1 MTNHHED
8 RPAGAA
14 WKPRIRPV
22 KFVVA
27 GGFGAGKTT
36 FVGALSEIPPLRTE
50 AAMTTVGARVD
61 HRRGSEAKTTT
72 TVAMDFGRLTVDE
85 YLVMYLFGTP
95 GQERFGFMW
104 DDICTHALGAVVL
117 VDTDRLDQSF
127 PAVDYFEA
135 KDIPFVV
142 AVNRFEGATR
152 HDLEAVRDALGV
164 SAHVPMTECDARR
177 TESAKQVLLLLLDEL
192 VNAARAR
199 TAAASTV

>member
-1 MTNHHED
+1 MTIQHED
-8 RPAGAA
+8 RPAGEP

-142 AVNRFEGATR
+142 AVNRFEGTVR

-164 SAHVPMTECDARR
+164 SAHVPMTECDARH

-199 TAAASTV
+199 AAATVV

>member
-1 MTNHHED
+1 MRHEPS
-8 RPAGAA
+8 RPAPAD
-14 WKPRIRPV
+14 WKPRIRAV

-50 AAMTTVGARVD
+50 AAMTSVGAHVD
-61 HRRGSEAKTTT
+61 DRRGSAAKTTT
-72 TVAMDFGRLTVDE
+72 TVAMDFGRLTVDD

-104 DDICTHALGAVVL
+104 DDICSHALGAVVL

-142 AVNRFEGATR
+142 ALNRFEGTPR
-152 HDLEAVRDALGV
+152 YDLNEVRDALGV
-164 SAHVPMTECDARR
+164 SPHVPMTECDARR
-177 TESAKQVLLLLLDEL
+177 TDSAKEVMLLLLDEL

-199 TAAASTV
+199 TAASL

>member
-1 MTNHHED
+1 MTNRHEAR
-8 RPAGAA
+8 RPAGEP
-14 WKPRIRPV
+14 WTPRIRAV

-50 AAMTTVGARVD
+50 AAMTTVGASVD
-61 HRRGSEAKTTT
+61 HRRGSDAKTTT
-72 TVAMDFGRLTVDE
+72 TVAMDFGRLTVDQH
-85 YLVMYLFGTP
+85 LVMYLFGTP

-142 AVNRFEGATR
+142 AVNRFEGSTR
-152 HDLEAVRDALGV
+152 HDLGAVREALGV
-164 SAHVPMTECDARR
+164 SAHVPMTECDARD
-177 TESAKQVLLLLLDEL
+177 TGSAKEVLLLLLGEL
-192 VNAARAR
+192 VNVARAR
-199 TAAASTV
+199 TAALT

>member
-1 MTNHHED
+1 MTNPNE
-8 RPAGAA
+8 PAAA
-14 WKPRIRPV
+14 GWKPRIRAV

-50 AAMTTVGARVD
+50 AAMTTVAAQVD
-61 HRRGSEAKTTT
+61 GRRGSETKTTT

-104 DDICTHALGAVVL
+104 DDICSHALGAVVL

-142 AVNRFEGATR
+142 AVNRFEGSAR
-152 HDLEAVRDALGV
+152 HDLGAVREALGV
-164 SAHVPMTECDARR
+164 SAHVPMTECDARH

-199 TAAASTV
+199 TAAAATP

>member
-1 MTNHHED
+1 MTIQHED
-8 RPAGAA
+8 RPAAGA
-14 WKPRIRPV
+14 WKPLIRPV

-50 AAMTTVGARVD
+50 AAMTSVGARVD

-104 DDICTHALGAVVL
+104 DDICSHALGAVVL

-142 AVNRFEGATR
+142 AVNRFEGSPR
-152 HDLEAVRDALGV
+152 HDLGAVRDALGV
-164 SAHVPMTECDARR
+164 SAHVPMTECDARE
-177 TESAKQVLLLLLDEL
+177 TGSAKQVLLLLLDEL

-199 TAAASTV
+199 TATVT

>member
-1 MTNHHED
+1 MTIQHED
-8 RPAGAA
+8 RPAAGA
-14 WKPRIRPV
+14 WKPRIRAV

-61 HRRGSEAKTTT
+61 HRRGADTKTTT

-104 DDICTHALGAVVL
+104 DDICSHALGAVVL

-142 AVNRFEGATR
+142 AVNRFEGSPR
-152 HDLEAVRDALGV
+152 HDLDAVREALGV
-164 SAHVPMTECDARR
+164 SVHVPMTECDARE
-177 TESAKQVLLLLLDEL
+177 TGSAKEVLLLLLGEL

-199 TAAASTV
+199 TAAVT

>member
-1 MTNHHED
+1 MRQPRPD
-8 RPAGAA
+8 RPADG
-14 WKPRIRPV
+14 WTPRIRAV

-36 FVGALSEIPPLRTE
+36 FVGSLSEIPPLRTE
-50 AAMTTVGARVD
+50 AAMTSVAAPVDDRPGA
-61 HRRGSEAKTTT
+61 ETKTTT

-85 YLVMYLFGTP
+85 HLVMYLFGTP

-104 DDICTHALGAVVL
+104 DDICSHALGAVVL

-142 AVNRFEGATR
+142 AVNRFEGTPR
-152 HDLEAVRDALGV
+152 HELGAVRDALGV

-177 TESAKQVLLLLLDEL
+177 TDSAKEVMLLLLAEL
-192 VNAARAR
+192 VDAARAR
-199 TAAASTV
+199 TAAPLS

>member
-1 MTNHHED
+1 MTTQHED
-8 RPAGAA
+8 RASGAP
-14 WKPRIRPV
+14 WTPRIRPV

-142 AVNRFEGATR
+142 AVNRFEDTTR
-152 HDLEAVRDALGV
+152 HDLGAVRDALGV
-164 SAHVPMTECDARR
+164 SAHVPMTECDARH

-199 TAAASTV
+199 AAATVV

>member
-1 MTNHHED
+1 MTIEHED
-8 RPAGAA
+8 RPRAEP
-14 WKPRIRPV
+14 WKPRIRAV

-36 FVGALSEIPPLRTE
+36 FVGTLSEIPPLRTE

-61 HRRGSEAKTTT
+61 HRRGSETKTTT

-85 YLVMYLFGTP
+85 HLVMYLFGTP

-104 DDICTHALGAVVL
+104 DDICSHALGAVVL

-142 AVNRFEGATR
+142 AVNRFEGTTR
-152 HDLEAVRDALGV
+152 HDLGAVRDALGV
-164 SAHVPMTECDARR
+164 SPHVPMTECDARQ
-177 TESAKQVLLLLLDEL
+177 TESAKQVLLLLLDDL

-199 TAAASTV
+199 TAALA

>member
-1 MTNHHED
+1 MTIQHED
-8 RPAGAA
+8 RPVGEA
-14 WKPRIRPV
+14 WKPRIRAV

-50 AAMTTVGARVD
+50 AAMTSVGARVD
-61 HRRGSEAKTTT
+61 HRRGSETKTTT

-85 YLVMYLFGTP
+85 MLVMYLFGTP

-104 DDICTHALGAVVL
+104 DDICSHALGAVVL

-142 AVNRFEGATR
+142 AVNRFEGSTR
-152 HDLEAVRDALGV
+152 HDLGAVREALGV
-164 SAHVPMTECDARR
+164 SAHVPMTECDARE
-177 TESAKQVLLLLLDEL
+177 TGSAKQVLLLLLDEL
-192 VNAARAR
+192 VNAARVR
-199 TAAASTV
+199 TAAALT

>member
-1 MTNHHED
+1 MTIQHED
-8 RPAGAA
+8 RATAPA
-14 WKPRIRPV
+14 WKPRIRAV

-50 AAMTTVGARVD
+50 AAMTTVGARID
-61 HRRGSEAKTTT
+61 HRRGSDAKTTT

-104 DDICTHALGAVVL
+104 DDICSHALGAVVL

-142 AVNRFEGATR
+142 AVNRFEGTPH
-152 HDLEAVRDALGV
+152 HDLGAVREALGV
-164 SAHVPMTECDARR
+164 SGHVPMTECDARE
-177 TESAKQVLLLLLDEL
+177 TGSAKQVLLLLLDEL

-199 TAAASTV
+199 TAAPAL

>member
-1 MTNHHED
+1 MSQQQTS
-8 RPAGAA
+8 RPTPDD
-14 WKPRIRPV
+14 WTPRIRAV

-50 AAMTTVGARVD
+50 AAMTTVGAHVD

-72 TVAMDFGRLTVDE
+72 TVAMDFGRLTVDD

-104 DDICTHALGAVVL
+104 DDICSHALGAVVL

-142 AVNRFEGATR
+142 AVNRFEGSTR
-152 HDLEAVRDALGV
+152 HDLGAVKDALGV
-164 SAHVPMTECDARR
+164 SPHVPVTECDARE
-177 TESAKQVLLLLLDEL
+177 TGSAKEVMLLLLDEL

-199 TAAASTV
+199 TAAAAVR

>member
-1 MTNHHED
+1 M
-8 RPAGAA
+8 RPEPRTAPAD
-14 WKPRIRPV
+14 WTPRIRAV

-50 AAMTTVGARVD
+50 AAMTSVAAHVD
-61 HRRGSEAKTTT
+61 DRRGSAAKTTT
-72 TVAMDFGRLTVDE
+72 TVAMDFGRLTVDD

-117 VDTDRLDQSF
+117 VDTERLDQSF

-142 AVNRFEGATR
+142 ALNRFEGTPR
-152 HDLEAVRDALGV
+152 YDLGEVRDALGV
-164 SAHVPMTECDARR
+164 SPHVPMTECDARH
-177 TESAKQVLLLLLDEL
+177 TDSAKEVMLLLLDEL

-199 TAAASTV
+199 ATGATLGS

>member
-1 MTNHHED
+1 MRRAQPD
-8 RPAGAA
+8 RPADG
-14 WKPRIRPV
+14 WTPRIRAV

-36 FVGALSEIPPLRTE
+36 FVGSLSEIPPLRTE
-50 AAMTTVGARVD
+50 AAMTSVAARVD
-61 HRRGSEAKTTT
+61 DRPGAETKTTT

-85 YLVMYLFGTP
+85 HLVMYLFGTP

-104 DDICTHALGAVVL
+104 DDICSHALGAVVL

-142 AVNRFEGATR
+142 AVNRFEGTVR
-152 HDLEAVRDALGV
+152 YELGAVRDALGI

-177 TESAKQVLLLLLDEL
+177 TDSAKDVMLLLLAEL
-192 VNAARAR
+192 VDAARAR
-199 TAAASTV
+199 TAAPLA

>member
-1 MTNHHED
+1 MRRGHTD
-8 RPAGAA
+8 RSSDG
-14 WKPRIRPV
+14 WTPRIRAV

-50 AAMTTVGARVD
+50 AAMTSVAARVD
-61 HRRGSEAKTTT
+61 DRPGAGTKTTT

-85 YLVMYLFGTP
+85 HLVMYLFGTP

-104 DDICTHALGAVVL
+104 DDICSHALGAVVL
-117 VDTDRLDQSF
+117 VDTERLDQSF

-135 KDIPFVV
+135 KDVPFVV
-142 AVNRFEGATR
+142 AVNRFEGTPR
-152 HDLEAVRDALGV
+152 YDLGAVREALGV

-177 TESAKQVLLLLLDEL
+177 TDSAKQVMLLLLDQL
-192 VNAARAR
+192 VDAARAR
-199 TAAASTV
+199 TAAPLG

>member
-1 MTNHHED
+1 MTIQHED
-8 RPAGAA
+8 RSAGAD
-14 WKPRIRPV
+14 WKPRIRAV

-50 AAMTTVGARVD
+50 AAMTSVGARVD

-85 YLVMYLFGTP
+85 MLVMYLFGTP

-104 DDICTHALGAVVL
+104 DDICSHALGAVVL

-142 AVNRFEGATR
+142 AVNRFEGSTR
-152 HDLEAVRDALGV
+152 HDLGAVRDALGV
-164 SAHVPMTECDARR
+164 SAHVPMAECDARD
-177 TESAKQVLLLLLDEL
+177 TSSAKEVLLLLLDEL

-199 TAAASTV
+199 TAALT

>member
-1 MTNHHED
+1 MNHQHSS
-8 RPAGAA
+8 RSAPQG
-14 WKPRIRPV
+14 WTPPRIRAV

-50 AAMTTVGARVD
+50 AAMTSVGARVD
-61 HRRGSEAKTTT
+61 HRRGSETKTHT

-85 YLVMYLFGTP
+85 HLVMYLFGTP

-104 DDICTHALGAVVL
+104 DDICSHALGAVVL

-142 AVNRFEGATR
+142 AVHRFEGSDR
-152 HDLEAVRDALGV
+152 HDLGAVREALGV
-164 SAHVPMTECDARR
+164 SAHVPMTECDARE
-177 TESAKQVLLLLLDEL
+177 TGSAKEVLLQLLDEL

-199 TAAASTV
+199 TAALT

>member
-1 MTNHHED
+1 M
-8 RPAGAA
+8 RPEPRPVPAD
-14 WKPRIRPV
+14 WTPRIRAV

-50 AAMTTVGARVD
+50 AAMTSVAAHVD
-61 HRRGSEAKTTT
+61 DRRGSAAKTTT
-72 TVAMDFGRLTVDE
+72 TVAMDFGRLTVDD

-117 VDTDRLDQSF
+117 VDTERLDQSF

-142 AVNRFEGATR
+142 ALNRFEGTPR
-152 HDLEAVRDALGV
+152 YDLGEVRDALGV
-164 SAHVPMTECDARR
+164 SPHVPMTECDARH
-177 TESAKQVLLLLLDEL
+177 TDSAKEVMLLLLDEL

-199 TAAASTV
+199 ASGAALGS

>member
-1 MTNHHED
+1 MRNSMHHD
-8 RPAGAA
+8 RPAPQD
-14 WKPRIRPV
+14 WTPRVRAV

-50 AAMTTVGARVD
+50 AAMTSVAARVD
-61 HRRGSEAKTTT
+61 DRRGAETKTTT
-72 TVAMDFGRLTVDE
+72 TVAMDFGRLTVDD

-142 AVNRFEGATR
+142 AVNRFEGTVR
-152 HDLEAVRDALGV
+152 YDLGAVREALGV

-177 TESAKQVLLLLLDEL
+177 TESAKEVMLLLLGEL
-192 VNAARAR
+192 VNAAQSR
-199 TAAASTV
+199 AAAPLG

>member
-1 MTNHHED
+1 MRNQPERSTPGD
-8 RPAGAA
+8 
-14 WKPRIRPV
+14 WTPRIRPV

-36 FVGALSEIPPLRTE
+36 FVGSLSEIPPLRTE
-50 AAMTTVGARVD
+50 AAMTTVASQVD
-61 HRRGSEAKTTT
+61 HRKGSTAKTHT
-72 TVAMDFGRLTVDE
+72 TVAMDFGRLTVDD

-104 DDICTHALGAVVL
+104 DDICSHALGAVVL
-117 VDTDRLDQSF
+117 VDTERLDQSF

-142 AVNRFEGATR
+142 AVNRFEDTPR
-152 HDLEAVRDALGV
+152 YDLGVVREALGV

-177 TESAKQVLLLLLDEL
+177 TDSAKEVMLVLLDEL

-199 TAAASTV
+199 TSAPTA

>member
-1 MTNHHED
+1 MRHDHHA
-8 RPAGAA
+8 RPAPVD
-14 WKPRIRPV
+14 WKPRIRAV

-50 AAMTTVGARVD
+50 AAMTSVAARVD
-61 HRRGSEAKTTT
+61 DRRGSATKTTT

-85 YLVMYLFGTP
+85 HLVMYLFGTP

-104 DDICTHALGAVVL
+104 DDICSHALGAVVL
-117 VDTDRLDQSF
+117 VDTERLDQSF

-142 AVNRFEGATR
+142 AVNRFEGTPR

-164 SAHVPMTECDARR
+164 SPHVPMTECDARR
-177 TESAKQVLLLLLDEL
+177 TDSAKEVLLLLLAEL
-192 VNAARAR
+192 VDAARAR
-199 TAAASTV
+199 TTAPLV

>member
-1 MTNHHED
+1 MTIQHED
-8 RPAGAA
+8 RPTGQA
-14 WKPRIRPV
+14 WKPRIRAV

-61 HRRGSEAKTTT
+61 HRRGSDAKTTT

-104 DDICTHALGAVVL
+104 DDICSHALGAVVL

-142 AVNRFEGATR
+142 AVNRFEGTTR

-164 SAHVPMTECDARR
+164 SAHVPMLECDARQ
-177 TESAKQVLLLLLDEL
+177 TESAKHVLLSLLDEL

-199 TAAASTV
+199 TAALT